1 MHQPILIA
9 HDICNAFHANSSL
22 EVTGV
27 FLDISK
33 AFDSVLR
40 RSLLHELKCLCINGN
55 FFSNKYQS
63 AVFNDQATSSA
74 DAKAGVPQG
83 SIHCP

>member
-1 MHQPILIA
+1 MHQPILVA
-9 HDICNAFHANSSL
+9 HDICNAFDASSSL

-40 RSLLHELKCLCINGN
+40 KSLLYELKCLGINGN
-55 FFSNKYQS
+55 FLSNKYQS
-63 AVFNDQATSSA
+63 AAFNDQATSWA

>member
-1 MHQPILIA
+1 M
-9 HDICNAFHANSSL
+9 
-22 EVTGV
+22 TGV
-27 FLDISK
+27 VLDIPK

-40 RSLLHELKCLCINGN
+40 KSLLYELKYLGIDGN
-55 FFSNKYQS
+55 FLSNKYQS
-63 AVFNDQATSSA
+63 AVFNDQATSWA